1 MPSVCRRLPNIIFT
15 QASGRGHF
23 SQTGFWSYGWWTYP
37 KARSFFSANC
47 EDTMKEEMKQTT
59 CREKY
64 LGKVYFVF
72 KDMYPNENIA
82 TLDTY
87 TPSSFLSCN
96 SSPTQLPRHSRI
108 QQTRRQCFDH
118 NFFIRC
124 RTGWSWT
131 HWKGDDDTVILDL
144 VLAPDRPWINLCDH
158 DKVLR
163 HLFWANLV
171 MYRVGP

>member
-1 MPSVCRRLPNIIFT
+1 
-15 QASGRGHF
+15 
-23 SQTGFWSYGWWTYP
+23 
-37 KARSFFSANC
+37 
-47 EDTMKEEMKQTT
+47 MKEEMKQTT

-108 QQTRRQCFDH
+108 QQTRRLCFDH
-118 NFFIRC
+118 NFFVQHRNGVTLDSLERGRRRC
-124 RTGWSWT
+124 RFGS
-131 HWKGDDDTVILDL
+131 GLSSRSPMD
-144 VLAPDRPWINLCDH
+144 
-158 DKVLR
+158 
-163 HLFWANLV
+163 
-171 MYRVGP
+171 